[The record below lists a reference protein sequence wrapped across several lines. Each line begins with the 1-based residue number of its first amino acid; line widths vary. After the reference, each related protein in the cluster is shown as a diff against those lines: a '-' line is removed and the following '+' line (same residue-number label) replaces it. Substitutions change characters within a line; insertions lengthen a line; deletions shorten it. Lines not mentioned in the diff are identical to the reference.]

1 MDFFFASQKY
11 IEEAKLVEGS
21 SDLWRLNKHS
31 PVQPSRSPASGAL
44 FYDVIFGRC
53 SGLGHAKKGS
63 REIRRRK
70 LFFEKTQKTDAV
82 NFGSQQNGTN
92 LHYMLEKITEKS
104 ASTDVGPA
112 AQCRINAGISLPD
125 WFRFGAQ
132 ITVRDTGL
140 KKGKHNNLHKSFANL
155 ICLLLLQDTC
165 WWWRWKVKAFQLQQH
180 ANASPGKQFP
190 LA

>member
-1 MDFFFASQKY
+1 MVHFFTMLFLAGAPGSGTQRKVPERLGAASCF
-11 IEEAKLVEGS
+11 L
-21 SDLWRLNKHS
+21 RKH
-31 PVQPSRSPASGAL
+31 
-44 FYDVIFGRC
+44 
-53 SGLGHAKKGS
+53 K
-63 REIRRRK
+63 
-70 LFFEKTQKTDAV
+70 KTDAV

-140 KKGKHNNLHKSFANL
+140 KKGKHYNLHKSFANL
-155 ICLLLLQDTC
+155 ICLLLLQDIC
-165 WWWRWKVKAFQLQQH
+165 CCWRWKVKALQLQQH